1 VIRTGG
7 DALLLPSPHLLNLN
21 RPPTNEYIGMDLMIL
36 KQKANTPG
44 IGSSTLVLSYLLKVI
59 INTVENVDQG
69 QGEFYSVTKHAIA
82 LAFYSF
88 VYSFVRYI
96 NKEGPP
102 PPPPP
107 PFACVFSFYRLI
119 AFVCGLLRT

>member
-21 RPPTNEYIGMDLMIL
+21 RPPTNEYIGMDLMTL

-44 IGSSTLVLSYLLKVI
+44 IGSSALVLSYLLKVI
-59 INTVENVDQG
+59 INTVEKVH
-69 QGEFYSVTKHAIA
+69 QGEFHSVTKHAIA

-88 VYSFVRYI
+88 VYSFVSYI
-96 NKEGPP
+96 NKEGP

-107 PFACVFSFYRLI
+107 PFACVFSFI
-119 AFVCGLLRT
+119 D